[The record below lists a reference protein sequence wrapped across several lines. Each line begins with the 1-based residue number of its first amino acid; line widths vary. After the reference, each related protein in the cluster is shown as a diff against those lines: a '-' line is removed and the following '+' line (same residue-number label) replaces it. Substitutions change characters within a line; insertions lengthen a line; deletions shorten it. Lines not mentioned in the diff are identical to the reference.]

1 MASPSETPSFGYV
14 LSVIAGDK
22 PGIVAGL
29 SEGILRLG
37 GNIESCNQAVLS
49 GFFTLMMT
57 LRFETDFEPDVL
69 AAELLKERGVEECR
83 IFCSRTSA
91 LPVRPV
97 PESSVFILT
106 AFGADRPGV
115 VRVLARALADKGVNI
130 TELYAEKEGDGRFVL
145 IGQVEVDPKDDP
157 RTLLLDLEEIGAEY
171 GYTVKLQHKNIFVA
185 TNQLRRP
192 SL

>member
-1 MASPSETPSFGYV
+1 MTSSSAPTSFGYV

-29 SEGILRLG
+29 SEGILRLH

-57 LRFETDFEPDVL
+57 LRFETDFEPDAL
-69 AAELLKERGVEECR
+69 AAELLKERGVEGSK

-91 LPVRPV
+91 LSVRSV
-97 PESSVFILT
+97 PESSVFMLT
-106 AFGADRPGV
+106 AFGKDQPGV
-115 VRVLARALADKGVNI
+115 MRVLARALADKGVNI
-130 TELYAEKEGDGRFVL
+130 TELYAEKEGSGGFIL
-145 IGQVEVDPKDDP
+145 IGQVEVSPKDDP
-157 RTLLLDLEEIGAEY
+157 RTLLLNLEEIASEY
-171 GYTVKLQHKNIFVA
+171 GFTVKLQHKNIFVA